1 VTPERWQRLK
11 EMLGQLESADPAE
24 RVRLMDVLCDGDAE
38 LRREAEGLLVGMD
51 AEDEFLDAGAVGAP
65 VQAEEVIG
73 GRFELVECVGEGG
86 MGQVWSARDR
96 QFGGEL
102 VAIKAIHERIGMD
115 AGARERFKR
124 ELQLARRISHPNI
137 CRLNDLVEDSRGGVT
152 RLFLMMEFLEGETL
166 AARLKREG
174 RIQPAEALDWMRQ
187 LCAGLAA
194 AHEAGVIHRDLKP
207 GNILLAKSRSGT
219 ERPVILDFGLALGTG
234 GDGGAVVSI
243 SGAIVGTPEYM
254 APEQIRSETATA
266 ATDVY
271 ALGLILYE
279 MLRGAR
285 PFAGKNTL
293 ESWMRRIREGPPGL
307 SGEIEDLPAHVDGV
321 IARCLEY
328 EPGAR
333 FASATAMWAALEGE
347 RRFVWRWP
355 LSRRWTVGLAACAVV
370 AVGVASWA
378 LWGRRG
384 GPGRDAVGWYED
396 ARRDLAEGAALR
408 ATKQLRRA
416 LAAAPEYPAAYAA
429 LAEAQL
435 ELDQNSAARESI
447 LRATSMAGGGATT
460 ADRAH
465 VEGVRALLLRECDT
479 AVSAFRTHVRET
491 GAGMRPYAMMSLARA
506 MERCEQPEEARKA
519 LAEAAALDGR
529 NAAVLVR
536 AAALAQRKRA
546 TAEAEKYLG
555 TAEAVYR
562 ERANFEGVTEVML
575 ARGVIRTEQ
584 EALAEAGQILGEAM
598 ELAKTTRSMP
608 QQIRILFQQS
618 NVARRRGEL
627 ETASRLAGQA
637 VGLARDNDLET
648 LALQGIF
655 AGANVH
661 TVKNQNVEAVAELER
676 ALEIATRY
684 RDEENQAR
692 AQLSLAVVYQRMMQ
706 PGKAE
711 AAIAAALPY
720 YERKWPG
727 RNLLSANYIQGQLE
741 FGKAKYLAAAER
753 FRRVHSEAGRIGD
766 ANLQQLA
773 VGSLAMTLQET
784 GELEE
789 SLRMYGAAAEGARK
803 AGRKRAAAF
812 ALLSEAEAASAM
824 GQFGRADERVAE
836 AGKLIDGLDKE
847 GQAAPLARKVLSTAV
862 VLLRKGRGEE
872 ALRVLAG
879 ARGVD
884 GAPGAAADLAYY
896 RCSAYLLTGQ
906 VREGLAACGE
916 LRAAA
921 ERSGAARYAL
931 KADLLEA
938 GLYERVGEKGKV
950 AERLGRVLANTDSR
964 FDVLAARLI
973 AASSDGEDG
982 VSPELEKLR
991 LQLGEPVVSA
1001 WMNRPDNKRQFAN
1014 WREKGRGR

>member
-1 VTPERWQRLK
+1 VTPERWQRQK
-11 EMLGQLESADPAE
+11 EVFRQLESADPVE
-24 RVRLMDVLCDGDAE
+24 RVRLMDLLCDGDAE
-38 LRREAEGLLVGMD
+38 MRRDMEGLLAGMD
-51 AEDEFLDAGAVGAP
+51 AEDEFLDTGAVGAP
-65 VQAEEVIG
+65 VQASEVIG

-234 GDGGAVVSI
+234 GESGAVVSI

-271 ALGLILYE
+271 SLGLILYE

-307 SGEIEDLPAHVDGV
+307 SGEIEDLPSHVDVV

-333 FASATAMWAALEGE
+333 FASATALWTALEGE
-347 RRFVWRWP
+347 RGFVWRWP
-355 LSRRWTVGLAACAVV
+355 LSRRWTIGVAACAVV
-370 AVGVASWA
+370 TVGVAWWA

-447 LRATSMAGGGATT
+447 LRATSMAGGGATA

-479 AVSAFRTHVRET
+479 AVSAFRTHVGAT

-519 LAEAAALDGR
+519 LAEAAELDGR
-529 NAAVLVR
+529 NGAVLVR

-555 TAEAVYR
+555 TAEVVYR

-575 ARGVIRTEQ
+575 ARGLIRTEQ
-584 EALAEAGQILGEAM
+584 ESLAEAEQILGEAM
-598 ELAKTTRSMP
+598 ELAKTTRSVP

-692 AQLSLAVVYQRMMQ
+692 AQLSLAVVYQRMML

-711 AAIAAALPY
+711 VAIAAALPY

-727 RNLLSANYIQGQLE
+727 RNLLSASYVQAQLE
-741 FGKAKYLAAAER
+741 FGRAKYLAAAAR
-753 FRRVHSEAGRIGD
+753 FQRVQSEAVRIGD

-784 GELEE
+784 GELAE
-789 SLRMYGAAAEGARK
+789 SLRLYGAAAEGARK
-803 AGRKRAAAF
+803 TGKKRAAAF

-824 GQFGRADERVAE
+824 GQFGRADERLVE
-836 AGKLIDGLDKE
+836 AGKLIDGLDAE
-847 GQAAPLARKVLSTAV
+847 GRVAPLARKVLSTAV
-862 VLLRKGRGEE
+862 VLLRKGQGEA

-896 RCSAYLLTGQ
+896 RCSAYALTGQ

-921 ERSGAARYAL
+921 ERSGAARYGL

-938 GLYERVGEKGKV
+938 VLYERAGEKGKV
-950 AERLGRVLANTDSR
+950 AERLGRVLANTDAR

-973 AASSDGEDG
+973 AASGGGEHG

-1001 WMNRPDNKRQFAN
+1001 WMDRPDNKRQFAN
-1014 WREKGRGR
+1014 WREKGRGK